1 MRAELID
8 IENALETASPPASR
22 TIRKA
27 DMLPR
32 AAWVLI
38 EIVMR
43 ESVLPLGGLWVS
55 GRSAWARQGIVAT
68 SWITAGC
75 IAGPSHTCS
84 KDKHKTNDTYLRLD
98 PTRRV
103 GPASGDWRQ
112 GVTPGCRRLRDQQTQ
127 GRRLRRSSLLK
138 LSNSQIKTW
147 ARHAASGDLGATI
160 SRESPPT
167 GTGQHSNTDRK
178 GGSFPI
184 MHQQFLRAVGVRA
197 VTGNAALKL
206 SRIYNNM
213 YTTCGQRNE
222 NRREAAHAAKTQI

>member
-103 GPASGDWRQ
+103 GPASGAGGRGSPPVVGAFATSKHKVGASAIKFAETLKFSNQNVGSPCGLGRSWGNHLPRISPHWHWPTLQ
-112 GVTPGCRRLRDQQTQ
+112 HGQKGGIVPHHAPTILAGGWGQ
-127 GRRLRRSSLLK
+127 GR
-138 LSNSQIKTW
+138 
-147 ARHAASGDLGATI
+147 
-160 SRESPPT
+160 
-167 GTGQHSNTDRK
+167 DR
-178 GGSFPI
+178 
-184 MHQQFLRAVGVRA
+184 
-197 VTGNAALKL
+197 
-206 SRIYNNM
+206 
-213 YTTCGQRNE
+213 QRCPQTE
-222 NRREAAHAAKTQI
+222 QDI